1 MKLIQ
6 DNLYTEFIRLLQQTT
21 NDLII
26 VTPFI
31 KADFIENV
39 IRQINP
45 NVNIKI
51 LTNFSR
57 DSFINRAS
65 DPEFVIILKENFK
78 NVDIR
83 HLDNL
88 HAKIYIFDEKIALI
102 SSANLSQKAF
112 LDNFEY
118 SVLIDEISIIQKI
131 LKDVK
136 TMFDKS
142 VLIERLLKSKIVSI
156 KNKDVRN
163 DEEIMSVLRKYD
175 NTFYKQHQNESN
187 ILITPFPDIF
197 INKNPDIKIGQT
209 LSIINDFGSEE
220 KYKIITYRDYHFE
233 SAEKG
238 RKILISEHSIYQ
250 SQHKIKINVLKS
262 EEKIK
267 REFFSKYED
276 RWITFYMSFIGFVNN
291 NSEFFKILNKSEYR
305 TSDYAIFKNYNTG
318 STQFFAMNNIIKQLD
333 IWILLQSFNKNDI
346 IEYSLSRLLDGL
358 RKKTIVLHVPS
369 DPQT

>member
-1 MKLIQ
+1 
-6 DNLYTEFIRLLQQTT
+6 
-21 NDLII
+21 
-26 VTPFI
+26 
-31 KADFIENV
+31 
-39 IRQINP
+39 
-45 NVNIKI
+45 
-51 LTNFSR
+51 
-57 DSFINRAS
+57 
-65 DPEFVIILKENFK
+65 
-78 NVDIR
+78 
-83 HLDNL
+83 
-88 HAKIYIFDEKIALI
+88 
-102 SSANLSQKAF
+102 
-112 LDNFEY
+112 
-118 SVLIDEISIIQKI
+118 
-131 LKDVK
+131 
-136 TMFDKS
+136 MFDKS

-220 KYKIITYRDYHFE
+220 KYKIITYRDYQFE

-305 TSDYAIFKNYNTG
+305 TSDYAIFKNYNTE